1 MSSKPQEAFFVLSQ
15 RSANT
20 VESHHSGP
28 NTADTLPFPREIRD
42 MIWLQALAP
51 TGHVSLQVG
60 VREQNGLRIVACHE
74 DGQVLPP
81 ENSTIGLSLLR
92 TSKETKD
99 FFWPNNRITISF
111 VDNLAFES
119 RILSKPVLW
128 LDHLKDVHFMG
139 SLPQKGPFLRFEYF
153 F

>member
-1 MSSKPQEAFFVLSQ
+1 
-15 RSANT
+15 
-20 VESHHSGP
+20 
-28 NTADTLPFPREIRD
+28 